1 MELRKPMITESQLNI
16 LHRQIRPIMNAIKE
30 IFPNK
35 SGQKVGP
42 GKAWNFPKFH
52 KLCELEYSIFK
63 WGMLLNTSCQTG
75 ERAHTALTK
84 KSYLKTNFKNSNKQM
99 LERYLRRVGSLRR
112 TEYAAKHIELNRNTS
127 RLRWDSL
134 DPRWRTRRQQTEN
147 KSARVQYFQRFLHKL
162 HFVYHNF
169 MYDYDTYFANICII
183 NVNIYTIYVS
193 KLHNLCIILM

>member
-1 MELRKPMITESQLNI
+1 MYLLNIIYDYLTHSFPGDAEILVNMLPTALDNFLAKELDILYTLEIDNIVEPMITESQLNI
-16 LHRQIRPIMNAIKE
+16 LHRQIRPLMNAIKE
-30 IFPNK
+30 TFPNK

-52 KLCELEYSIFK
+52 KLCELAYSIHK

-112 TEYAAKHIELNRNTS
+112 AEYAAKYIELNRDTS

-134 DPRWRTRRQQTEN
+134 DPRWRTRRQLKEN
-147 KSARVQYFQRFLHKL
+147 KSARVQ
-162 HFVYHNF
+162 
-169 MYDYDTYFANICII
+169 
-183 NVNIYTIYVS
+183 
-193 KLHNLCIILM
+193 